1 MQEKNDNKYTVL
13 YKEPFSPP
21 EIITVTYDELVRR
34 LSADGGQIVVTSFA
48 ADVDIIHADNGT
60 VNFVCGY
67 DWIYGRAAFIGK
79 IRRAFASLTQARI
92 NAIKYLFKWRA
103 IDENENLHKQR
114 NGTH

>member
-1 MQEKNDNKYTVL
+1 MQEKSDNKYTVL
-13 YKEPFSPP
+13 FGSFALSDQEKE
-21 EIITVTYDELVRR
+21 R
-34 LSADGGQIVVTSFA
+34 LTADGGKIVVTSFS

-79 IRRAFASLTQARI
+79 KMRRDYTSLTPARI
-92 NAIKYLFKWRA
+92 NSIKYLFKWRV